1 MSLADK
7 MEKLARIVPG
17 VAGYQDN
24 DSARDTDKA
33 VRVKLAHELEEI
45 KLALEAENT
54 RLMEANELS
63 LLPALDKVASKLD
76 KTANKIKYAERGFSG
91 IFDRPRVDLT
101 RLEKALSFD
110 ISLLEDAASLRE
122 LARNVHRAY
131 AETLSLKNAITELD
145 MAVDGFDS
153 KFSSRQA
160 ILTAQ

>member
-1 MSLADK
+1 MGLADK
-7 MEKLARIVPG
+7 MEKLARIIPG
-17 VAGYQDN
+17 VAGYQDS

-45 KLALEAENT
+45 KIALEAENR
-54 RLMEANELS
+54 RLIEANELS

-76 KTANKIKYAERGFSG
+76 KTANKIRYAERGFSG

-110 ISLLEDAASLRE
+110 ISLIEDAASLKV
-122 LARNVHRAY
+122 LAKNVHGASVD
-131 AETLSLKNAITELD
+131 TLSLKNAITELD

-153 KFSSRQA
+153 KFSTRQS